1 MLQFLR
7 KLLVITFF
15 GTLIS
20 THFLYSQNTS
30 TFWDKVRVGGGFG
43 LNFGS
48 DFFSGTLTPSTLYE
62 FNDYFAAGIGGNFS
76 YISIQNDYKATVLGG
91 NLIALFNPVY
101 QAQLSAEFEQL
112 HIQQKIQYNG
122 TDRRNNYWYPA
133 LYLGAGFRNG
143 RTTMGIRFDILH
155 NTNKSI
161 YANPWM
167 PFFRVYF

>member
-48 DFFSGTLTPSTLYE
+48 DFLVGHSPQVPYMNLT
-62 FNDYFAAGIGGNFS
+62 I
-76 YISIQNDYKATVLGG
+76 
-91 NLIALFNPVY
+91 
-101 QAQLSAEFEQL
+101 
-112 HIQQKIQYNG
+112 
-122 TDRRNNYWYPA
+122 
-133 LYLGAGFRNG
+133 
-143 RTTMGIRFDILH
+143 ILLQE
-155 NTNKSI
+155 
-161 YANPWM
+161 
-167 PFFRVYF
+167 